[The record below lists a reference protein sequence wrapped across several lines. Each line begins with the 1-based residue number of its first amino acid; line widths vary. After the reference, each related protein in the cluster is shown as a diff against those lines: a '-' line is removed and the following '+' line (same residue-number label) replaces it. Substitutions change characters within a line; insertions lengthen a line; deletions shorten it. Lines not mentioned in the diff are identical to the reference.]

1 VTRICSAGADGEP
14 GVSGECVG
22 RTASRSSA
30 TRTSRTRCHVI
41 VRPGRRRR
49 DGARERADVML
60 QDGQRTLSVLLSRS
74 QLATSP
80 PTSLITVTRVPRQRP
95 FTDDRSGSH
104 ANPASCRQ
112 HGRRQFL
119 GHVGLAYHGGCA

>member
-1 VTRICSAGADGEP
+1 VPTAHLVRMEQEGVNSRGRMPAGD
-14 GVSGECVG
+14 
-22 RTASRSSA
+22 
-30 TRTSRTRCHVI
+30 
-41 VRPGRRRR
+41 RRR